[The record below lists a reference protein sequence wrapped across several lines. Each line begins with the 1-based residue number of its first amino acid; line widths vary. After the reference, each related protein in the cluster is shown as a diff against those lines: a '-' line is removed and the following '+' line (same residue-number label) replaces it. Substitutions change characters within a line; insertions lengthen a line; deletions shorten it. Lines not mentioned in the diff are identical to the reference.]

1 MARAKILVVDDEKLI
16 RWSLEQD
23 LTRAEYEVICAETG
37 EAGLQLFREEQPEMV
52 LLDIRL
58 PGMSGIDLLRAIR
71 EVDSDAQVIMITA
84 HGDVQS
90 AVTAMKLGAYD
101 YLEKPFEMER
111 VRHLVEK
118 ALETAALK
126 REVRQ
131 LRGEREKRY
140 GFDQI
145 IGRSERIRQLL
156 DLARKV
162 ARSDA
167 TTVLL
172 EGESGTGKDLLARVI
187 HYQSDRAGRPFMEV
201 NCSAIPDTLIE
212 SELFGHEKGAFTDA
226 KSQKKG
232 LLELADGGTVYLDEI
247 GEMQPAIQSKL
258 LKVIEEKAF
267 KRVGGARDIRV
278 NVRFIAATNRDLA
291 ASVREGRFREDLY
304 YRLKVIPVVL
314 PPLRDRREDI
324 LPLARQF
331 IAQFNREFRRNV
343 QGISPE
349 AEELLLAYHW
359 PGNVRE
365 LRNVIERALILETEE
380 QILPEHLPLEIQTP
394 SERREAAIA
403 PYEISPEGL
412 SLEAVEKDLI
422 QQALAL
428 THGNQVRAARLLN
441 ITRDVLRYRMKK
453 HGLL

>member
-1 MARAKILVVDDEKLI
+1 MTRAKILVVDDEKLI
-16 RWSLEQD
+16 RWSLEQE

-37 EAGLQLFREEQPEMV
+37 EAGLRLFREEQPEMV

-71 EVDSDAQVIMITA
+71 EADSEIPVMMITA

-101 YLEKPFEMER
+101 YLEKPFEMDR

-118 ALETAALK
+118 ALETASLK
-126 REVRQ
+126 QEVRQ
-131 LRGEREKRY
+131 LRGEQEKRY
-140 GFDQI
+140 GFDQV

-162 ARSDA
+162 ARSEA
-167 TTVLL
+167 ATVLL
-172 EGESGTGKDLLARVI
+172 EGESGTGKDLLARAI
-187 HYQSDRAGRPFMEV
+187 HYQSDRARRPFMEV

-247 GEMQPAIQSKL
+247 AEMQPAVQAKL

-304 YRLKVIPVVL
+304 YRLKVIPLVL
-314 PPLRDRREDI
+314 PPLRDRKEDI

-343 QGISPE
+343 QGISAA
-349 AEELLLAYHW
+349 AEELILAYHW

-365 LRNVIERALILETEE
+365 LRNVIERAMILETAD
-380 QILPEHLPLEIQTP
+380 QILPEHLPLEIRVP
-394 SERREAAIA
+394 SERQESAGA
-403 PYEISPEGL
+403 PYEISPEGF

-422 QQALAL
+422 RKALAL

-453 HGLL
+453 HGIL